1 MSLLLTG
8 ATGFVGQHL
17 VSALIQRNLPY
28 QIAVRTQAGNSAHPG
43 CISVGDI
50 NAHTT
55 WSQALEGVTDVVH
68 LAARVHITQE
78 TSTDA
83 YAAFR
88 AVNTEGTL
96 NLARQ
101 AAAAGVRRFVFL
113 SSVKVNGEG
122 SPHAYLETDTPAPED
137 AYAVSKWEAEQGLWK
152 ISAET
157 GMQMVILRIPLVYGP
172 GVGANF
178 LQLLQTVNKG
188 WPLPLRGIA
197 NRRSLLY
204 VGNLVDAILLVLEH
218 PDAANKLYLL
228 SDGQDVS
235 TSQLVELIAKAL
247 KKPARLFA
255 VPQGL
260 FRAVAGVLGKSSA
273 VDRLFGSLYLDSAK
287 IQQELGW
294 VPPFSMQDGLNET
307 ANWYKGVSLNSVG
320 FEKL

>member
-17 VSALIQRNLPY
+17 VSALIQRNLHY
-28 QIAVRTQAGNSAHPG
+28 QIAVRTQAANFAPSL

-50 NAHTT
+50 NAHTA
-55 WSQALEGVTDVVH
+55 WSQALEGVTDVIH

-78 TSTDA
+78 TSIDA

-96 NLARQ
+96 HLARQ
-101 AAAAGVRRFVFL
+101 AASAGVRRFVFL

-137 AYAVSKWEAEQGLWK
+137 AYAVSKWEAEQGLWE

-157 GMQMVILRIPLVYGP
+157 GMQIVILRIPLVYGP

-178 LQLLQTVNKG
+178 LQLLKAVNKA
-188 WPLPLRGIA
+188 WPLPLGGIH
-197 NRRSLLY
+197 NLRSLLY
-204 VGNLVDAILLVLEH
+204 VGNLVDAIVVALQH

-235 TSQLVELIAKAL
+235 TTQLIEFMAQAL
-247 KKPARLFA
+247 HTPSRLLS
-255 VPQGL
+255 VPQGML
-260 FRAVAGVLGKSSA
+260 RLVAGLMGKSSA
-273 VDRLFGSLYLDSAK
+273 VDRLFGSLILDSSK
-287 IQQELGW
+287 FRKELSW
-294 VPPFSMQDGLNET
+294 VPPSSMQQGLAET
-307 ANWYKGVSLNSVG
+307 AQWFLNAQANPP
-320 FEKL
+320 

>member
-1 MSLLLTG
+1 MKLLITG
-8 ATGFVGQHL
+8 GTGFVGQHL

-28 QIAVRTQAGNSAHPG
+28 QIAVRTQAGNSAHPE
-43 CISVGDI
+43 CISVGNI
-50 NAHTT
+50 NALTA
-55 WSQALEGVTDVVH
+55 WLQALEGVTDVVH

-78 TSTDA
+78 TSSDA

-88 AVNTEGTL
+88 AVNTAGTL

-137 AYAVSKWEAEQGLWK
+137 AYAVSKWEAEQGLWE

-157 GMQMVILRIPLVYGP
+157 GMQIVILRIPLVYGP

-188 WPLPLRGIA
+188 WPLPLGGIE

-204 VGNLVDAILLVLEH
+204 IGNLVDAILAVLKH

-235 TSQLVELIAKAL
+235 TSQLVERIAQAL
-247 KKPARLFA
+247 NKTPRLFSL
-255 VPQGL
+255 PQGML
-260 FRAVAGVLGKSSA
+260 RLAASVLGKSSA
-273 VDRLFGSLYLDSAK
+273 VDRLYGSLYLDSAK
-287 IQQELGW
+287 IRQELSW
-294 VPPFSMQDGLNET
+294 TPPFSMQQGLAET
-307 ANWYKGVSLNSVG
+307 AQWFLKAQDSSASS
-320 FEKL
+320 

>member
-235 TSQLVELIAKAL
+235 TSQLVELISKAL
-247 KKPARLFA
+247 NKPPRLFS

-260 FRAVAGVLGKSSA
+260 LRTAAGVLGKSSA

-287 IQQELGW
+287 IQQELHW
-294 VPPFSMQDGLNET
+294 KPPFSLQDGLNET

>member
-17 VSALIQRNLPY
+17 VSELKRRNLPY
-28 QIAVRTQAGNSAHPG
+28 QIAVRTQAEKDVQPE
-43 CISVGDI
+43 CISVGDV
-50 NAHTT
+50 NAHTA

-122 SPHAYLETDTPAPED
+122 SPHAYRETDTPAPED
-137 AYAVSKWEAEQGLWK
+137 AYAVSKWEAEQGLWE

-157 GMQMVILRIPLVYGP
+157 GMQIVILRIPLVYGL

-178 LQLLQTVNKG
+178 LQLLKAVNKA
-188 WPLPLRGIA
+188 WPLPLGGIH

-204 VGNLVDAILLVLEH
+204 IGNLVDAILVALQH

-235 TSQLVELIAKAL
+235 TTQLIEFIGKAL
-247 KKPARLFA
+247 NKPPRLFA

-260 FRAVAGVLGKSSA
+260 VRVVAGVLGKSSA
-273 VDRLFGSLYLDSAK
+273 VDRLFGSLVLDSSK
-287 IQQELGW
+287 FRKELNW
-294 VPPFSMQDGLNET
+294 IPPFLMQQGLAET
-307 ANWYKGVSLNSVG
+307 VQWFLNAQANRP
-320 FEKL
+320 

>member
-17 VSALIQRNLPY
+17 VSELKRRNLPY
-28 QIAVRTQAGNSAHPG
+28 QIAVRTQAEKDVQPE
-43 CISVGDI
+43 CISVGDV
-50 NAHTT
+50 NAHTA
-55 WSQALEGVTDVVH
+55 WSQALEGVTNVIH
-68 LAARVHITQE
+68 LAARVHITHE
-78 TSTDA
+78 ISSDA

-88 AVNTEGTL
+88 AVNTAGTL

-101 AAAAGVRRFVFL
+101 AAAVGVRRFVFL

-122 SPHAYLETDTPAPED
+122 SPHAYRETDTPAPED

-152 ISAET
+152 ISADT
-157 GMQMVILRIPLVYGP
+157 GMEIVILRIPLVYGP

-178 LQLLQTVNKG
+178 LQLLKAVNKA
-188 WPLPLRGIA
+188 WPLPLGGIH

-204 VGNLVDAILLVLEH
+204 IGNLVDATLVVLKH

-235 TSQLVELIAKAL
+235 TTQLVEFMAQAL
-247 KKPARLFA
+247 HKSSRLLS

-260 FRAVAGVLGKSSA
+260 LRLVAGLMGKSSA
-273 VDRLFGSLYLDSAK
+273 VDRLFGSLVLDSSK
-287 IQQELGW
+287 FRKELNW
-294 VPPFSMQDGLNET
+294 IPPFLMQQGLAET
-307 ANWYKGVSLNSVG
+307 VQWFLNAQANRP
-320 FEKL
+320 

>member
-17 VSALIQRNLPY
+17 VSELKRRNLPY

-55 WSQALEGVTDVVH
+55 WSHALEGVTNIVH

-78 TSTDA
+78 TSSDA

-137 AYAVSKWEAEQGLWK
+137 AYAVSKWEAERGLWE

-157 GMQMVILRIPLVYGP
+157 GMQIIILRIPLVYGL

-204 VGNLVDAILLVLEH
+204 SGNLVDAILAVLKH

-247 KKPARLFA
+247 NKPPRLFS

-260 FRAVAGVLGKSSA
+260 LRAAAGVLGKSSA

-287 IQQELGW
+287 IQQELHW
-294 VPPFSMQDGLNET
+294 KPPFTLQQGLAQT
-307 ANWYKGVSLNSVG
+307 AEWLLNVRH
-320 FEKL
+320 

>member
-50 NAHTT
+50 NAHTA
-55 WSQALEGVTDVVH
+55 WSQALEGVTYVVH

-78 TSTDA
+78 TSSDA

-88 AVNTEGTL
+88 AVNTAGTL

-137 AYAVSKWEAEQGLWK
+137 AYAVSKWEAEQGLWE

-157 GMQMVILRIPLVYGP
+157 GMQMVILRIPLVYGS

-188 WPLPLRGIA
+188 WPLPLRGIE
-197 NRRSLLY
+197 NQRSLLY
-204 VGNLVDAILLVLEH
+204 SGNLVDAIRLVLEH

-247 KKPARLFA
+247 NKPPRLFA

-260 FRAVAGVLGKSSA
+260 IRAVAGVLGKSSA

-287 IQQELGW
+287 IQQELQW
-294 VPPFSMQDGLNET
+294 KQPFTVQQGLAQT
-307 ANWYKGVSLNSVG
+307 AEWLLNVRH
-320 FEKL
+320 

>member
-17 VSALIQRNLPY
+17 VSELKRRNLPY
-28 QIAVRTQAGNSAHPG
+28 QIAARTQAGNSAHPG

-50 NAHTT
+50 NAHTA
-55 WSQALEGVTDVVH
+55 WSHALEGVTDVVH

-78 TSTDA
+78 TSSDA

-88 AVNTEGTL
+88 AVNTAGTL

-101 AAAAGVRRFVFL
+101 AAAAGVRRFIFL

-137 AYAVSKWEAEQGLWK
+137 AYAVSKWEAEQGLWE

-157 GMQMVILRIPLVYGP
+157 GMQIVILRIPLVYGP

-178 LQLLQTVNKG
+178 LQLLRTVNKG

-197 NRRSLLY
+197 NQRSLLY
-204 VGNLVDAILLVLEH
+204 VGNLVDAILAVLKH

-235 TSQLVELIAKAL
+235 TSQLVELISKAL
-247 KKPARLFA
+247 NKPPRLFS

-260 FRAVAGVLGKSSA
+260 LRAAAGVLGKSSA

-287 IQQELGW
+287 IQQELHW
-294 VPPFSMQDGLNET
+294 KPPFSLQEGLNET

>member
-1 MSLLLTG
+1 MSLLITG
-8 ATGFVGQHL
+8 GTGFVGQHL
-17 VSALIQRNLPY
+17 VSALMQRKWPF
-28 QIAVRTQAGNSAHPG
+28 QIAVRSQAENSAHPQ

-50 NAHTT
+50 NAHTA
-55 WSQALEGVTDVVH
+55 WFHALEGVSDVVH

-113 SSVKVNGEG
+113 SSVKVNGEA

-137 AYAVSKWEAEQGLWK
+137 AYAVSKWEAEQGLWE
-152 ISAET
+152 ISAQT
-157 GMQMVILRIPLVYGP
+157 GMQIVILRIPLVYGP
-172 GVGANF
+172 GVAANF

-188 WPLPLRGIA
+188 WPLPLRGIE

-204 VGNLVDAILLVLEH
+204 IGNLVDAIRVVLEH

-235 TSQLVELIAKAL
+235 TSQLIELIAQAL
-247 KKPARLFA
+247 NKPPRLFA
-255 VPQGL
+255 MPRGL
-260 FRAVAGVLGKSSA
+260 LRAVAGVLGKSSA
-273 VDRLFGSLYLDSAK
+273 VDRLLGSLSMNITK
-287 IQQELGW
+287 IERELKW
-294 VPPFSMQDGLNET
+294 EPPFSMQQGLAQT
-307 ANWYKGVSLNSVG
+307 AHWLLNARH
-320 FEKL
+320 

>member
-17 VSALIQRNLPY
+17 VSALIQRNLPH
-28 QIAVRTQAGNSAHPG
+28 QIAVRNQAGNSAHSEY
-43 CISVGDI
+43 ISVGDI
-50 NAHTT
+50 NAHTA
-55 WSQALEGVTDVVH
+55 WSKALEGVTDVIH

-78 TSTDA
+78 TSSDA

-88 AVNTEGTL
+88 AVNTAGTL

-122 SPHAYLETDTPAPED
+122 SPHAYRVTDTPAPQD
-137 AYAVSKWEAEQGLWK
+137 AYAVSKWEAEQGLWE
-152 ISAET
+152 ISAKT
-157 GMQMVILRIPLVYGP
+157 SMQLVILRIPLVYGS

-188 WPLPLRGIA
+188 WPLPLGGIE

-204 VGNLVDAILLVLEH
+204 VGNLVDAILVALEH

-235 TSQLVELIAKAL
+235 TTELIEFMAQAL
-247 KKPARLFA
+247 HKSSRLLS
-255 VPQGL
+255 VPKGML
-260 FRAVAGVLGKSSA
+260 RLVASLMGKSSA

-287 IQQELGW
+287 IQRELQW
-294 VPPFSMQDGLNET
+294 KPPFSIQQGLAET
-307 ANWYKGVSLNSVG
+307 VQWFLNAQANRS
-320 FEKL
+320 

>member
-1 MSLLLTG
+1 MKLLITG
-8 ATGFVGQHL
+8 GTGFVGQHL

-28 QIAVRTQAGNSAHPG
+28 QIGVRGQADNSAHPKY
-43 CISVGDI
+43 ISVGDI
-50 NAHTT
+50 NVLTA
-55 WSQALEGVTDVVH
+55 WSHALEGVTDVVH

-78 TSTDA
+78 TSSDA

-96 NLARQ
+96 NLARH

-122 SPHAYLETDTPAPED
+122 SPHAYRETDTPAPED
-137 AYAVSKWEAEQGLWK
+137 AYAVSKWKAEQGLWE

-178 LQLLQTVNKG
+178 LQLFQTVNKG
-188 WPLPLRGIA
+188 WPLPLRGIE

-204 VGNLVDAILLVLEH
+204 VGNLVDAMLVALEH

-247 KKPARLFA
+247 HKHPRLFSL
-255 VPQGL
+255 PQGML
-260 FRAVAGVLGKSSA
+260 RAVAGVLGKSSA
-273 VDRLFGSLYLDSAK
+273 VDRLLGSLYLDNAK
-287 IQQELGW
+287 IQQELQW
-294 VPPFSMQDGLNET
+294 KPPFSMQEGLNET
-307 ANWYKGVSLNSVG
+307 AHV
-320 FEKL
+320 FRC

>member
-8 ATGFVGQHL
+8 GTGFVGQHL
-17 VSALIQRNLPY
+17 VSALMQRKLPY
-28 QIAVRTQAGNSAHPG
+28 QIAVRAQVKNSAHHK
-43 CISVGDI
+43 CICVGDI
-50 NAHTT
+50 NTHTA
-55 WSQALEGVTDVVH
+55 WSQALEGVSDVVH

-113 SSVKVNGEG
+113 SSAKVNGEG
-122 SPHAYLETDTPAPED
+122 SPKAYLETDTPAPED
-137 AYAVSKWEAEQGLWK
+137 AYAASKWEAEQGLWE
-152 ISAET
+152 ISSDT
-157 GMQMVILRIPLVYGP
+157 GMQIVILRIPLVYGP

-178 LQLLQTVNKG
+178 LQLLETVNKG

-204 VGNLVDAILLVLEH
+204 IGNLVDAILAVLKR

-235 TSQLVELIAKAL
+235 TTQLVEFIAGAL
-247 KKPARLFA
+247 KKSPRLFA
-255 VPQGL
+255 LPQGML
-260 FRAVAGVLGKSSA
+260 RLVAGIMGKSSA
-273 VDRLFGSLYLDSAK
+273 VDRLFGSLFLDSSK
-287 IQQELGW
+287 FRQELSW
-294 VPPFSMQDGLNET
+294 APPFSLQQGLAET
-307 ANWYKGVSLNSVG
+307 VQWFLNAQANRS
-320 FEKL
+320 

>member
-17 VSALIQRNLPY
+17 VSALTQRNLPY
-28 QIAVRTQAGNSAHPG
+28 QIAVRTQAGNSAHPE

-50 NAHTT
+50 NADTA
-55 WSQALEGVTDVVH
+55 WSHALKGVSNVVH

-78 TSTDA
+78 TSSDA
-83 YAAFR
+83 FAAFR
-88 AVNTEGTL
+88 AVNTAGTL

-101 AAAAGVRRFVFL
+101 AADAGVRRFVFL

-122 SPHAYLETDTPAPED
+122 SPHAYRETDTPAPED
-137 AYAVSKWEAEQGLWK
+137 AYAVSKWEAEQGLWE
-152 ISAET
+152 ISAKT
-157 GMQMVILRIPLVYGP
+157 SMQLVILRIPLIYGP
-172 GVGANF
+172 GVGSNF

-188 WPLPLRGIA
+188 WPLPLGAIH

-204 VGNLVDAILLVLEH
+204 VGNLVDAILVALEH

-235 TSQLVELIAKAL
+235 TSQLVELIATAL
-247 KKPARLFA
+247 NKPTRLFS

-260 FRAVAGVLGKSSA
+260 LRAAAGVLGKSND

-287 IQQELGW
+287 IQQELQW
-294 VPPFSMQDGLNET
+294 KPPFSMQAGLNET